1 MNRQYDTGLFF
12 ELSGGTGRRQL
23 LLLAF
28 RVILAVVFIYAALQ
42 KIGRPLM
49 FAGEIEMYRVIGHGP
64 LLYMSAIVLPWVE
77 LLCGFALLTGIFMR
91 GAALI
96 LSAMNFAFIIVITYR
111 TAGIMSAEGTPFGQV
126 YFDCG
131 CGFGPTYAWKKLIED
146 AVFLTFSTFVLFSPS
161 YRFVIGRKKG

>member
-1 MNRQYDTGLFF
+1 MDRQADTGLFF
-12 ELSGGTGRRQL
+12 EFSVGTGRRQL

-28 RVILAVVFIYAALQ
+28 RVVLAALFIYAALQ

-49 FAGEIEMYRVIGHGP
+49 FADEIEMYRVIGHGP
-64 LLYMSAIVLPWVE
+64 LLYISAIVLPWVE

-96 LSAMNFAFIIVITYR
+96 LSMMNLAFIVVITYR

-146 AVFLTFSTFVLFSPS
+146 AILVTFSIVVLFSPS
-161 YRFVIGRKKG
+161 YRFVVGGKKR